1 MNIIDSHDSLMQF
14 NIPDYSVIIP
24 VYCNDIDH
32 PMNNSLSMLIFFNI
46 NETHVIPINHPE
58 AVWTA
63 SIEEVNT
70 KLSGKKLNTID
81 KKSLMYFINCE
92 LIDMN
97 MVKWINYGQTIPVD
111 EISTT
116 AHDFIKTKFW
126 NRKDTNLIIPITK
139 HVERV
144 SSIDRVR
151 SSYDFMNQESI
162 FRDPQTVSNQEY
174 FDKYNNITIPILHE
188 IEKQGL
194 YTKDGYE
201 YTQYNPYTTT
211 GRPSNRFQGINY
223 AALNKE
229 DGSRERFI
237 SRFPKGKLIEMD
249 FDAYHIRLIADVL
262 GYTLPKGSVHE
273 YLGKQYFGVDKL
285 TTEQYNESKEI
296 SFRIL
301 YGGVPKEF
309 MEIEFFAKVDKLIKQ
324 LWYQFNQENYIPTY
338 LFKRPMYKT
347 VLKNMT
353 PQKLFNYYIQSLETE
368 SNISILAEI
377 YKVMQKYR
385 SKLVLY
391 TYDSFLFDFD
401 SQDKQIFIKDVID
414 SIKFPVKVKHGYN
427 YSNMTDIK
435 HEIETTH

>member
-1 MNIIDSHDSLMQF
+1 
-14 NIPDYSVIIP
+14 
-24 VYCNDIDH
+24 
-32 PMNNSLSMLIFFNI
+32 
-46 NETHVIPINHPE
+46 
-58 AVWTA
+58 
-63 SIEEVNT
+63 
-70 KLSGKKLNTID
+70 
-81 KKSLMYFINCE
+81 
-92 LIDMN
+92 

-116 AHDFIKTKFW
+116 AHDFIKSKFW

-144 SSIDRVR
+144 SSIDCVR
-151 SSYDFMNQESI
+151 SNYDFMNQESI

-188 IEKQGL
+188 IEGQGL

-211 GRPSNRFQGINY
+211 GRPSNRYGGINY

-249 FDAYHIRLIADVL
+249 FDAYHLRLIADVL
-262 GYTLPKGSVHE
+262 DYELPDGSIHE
-273 YLGKQYFGVDKL
+273 YLGRQYFNKQKL
-285 TTEQYNESKEI
+285 TKKEYNESKEI

-309 MEIEFFAKVDKLIKQ
+309 LQIEFFAKVDKLIKE
-324 LWYQFNQENYIPTY
+324 LWRQFNTEKYIPTY
-338 LFKRPMYKT
+338 LFKRPMYKH
-347 VLKNMT
+347 VLNNMT

-368 SNISILAEI
+368 SNISILSEI

-401 SQDKQIFIKDVID
+401 LSDKEIFINDVIN

-427 YSNMTDIK
+427 YDNMMDIE
-435 HEIETTH
+435 HELKLLN